1 MPQTSNSAPSVG
13 PQGETAII
21 DSPSLPLSAERE
33 PCMPS
38 TRTIQSG
45 VTAVIAQIRQAWP
58 LIVALTGLW
67 SYLYLILWTDL
78 FSLRG
83 SFNFDL
89 LNIVSPWTVST
100 IGNGLGLLLCWRL
113 ARTQG
118 PWLTSTHAAAGEAVL
133 MMLAAALMLP
143 LMIIDHGAT
152 EVLYY
157 LGASLSGLGTSFA
170 MATLALSLTRKPPF
184 FSAIA
189 ICVSSLAGLVL
200 CGGAV
205 ILLVPWAARLLTTL
219 TPLALYFGLRRGTL
233 SNVEADTTRASFP
246 DEAPANPVSSPV
258 SSSPRLSAPAFLA
271 FLLVIGLSLGVIMA
285 TALASL
291 VPQVAHFTFITVT
304 LVVTLIMLMLLCL
317 VREQSMKML
326 FAAAIM
332 VITGSF
338 MALIVL
344 PGVPLAS
351 AVLHYAGF
359 AWCTILAW
367 YFSCLLAHQ
376 HNDASF
382 AVAGIAAY
390 QVGQAI
396 SCLFGN
402 TVASHL
408 QESQTAAFVSVGMI
422 YLVLIVALV
431 FFFRSESS
439 HPSLGE
445 SDPSETSEQAATLL
459 AQNVAW
465 ETLTPREQEIAQL
478 IARGYDRK
486 LIAETIVVSQE
497 TVKTHTKHIYQK
509 LDVHSRRELIALLN
523 REN

>member
-1 MPQTSNSAPSVG
+1 
-13 PQGETAII
+13 
-21 DSPSLPLSAERE
+21 
-33 PCMPS
+33 MPS

-45 VTAVIAQIRQAWP
+45 VTAVVAQIRQTWP

-67 SYLYLILWTDL
+67 GYLYLILWTDL

-89 LNIVSPWTVST
+89 LNIVSPWTVSA

-118 PWLTSTHAAAGEAVL
+118 PWLTSAHAAAGEAVL
-133 MMLAAALMLP
+133 MMLAAALMFP

-233 SNVEADTTRASFP
+233 SNVEADTTRANFP
-246 DEAPANPVSSPV
+246 EEAPANPVTSTA

-291 VPQVAHFTFITVT
+291 V
-304 LVVTLIMLMLLCL
+304 
-317 VREQSMKML
+317 
-326 FAAAIM
+326 
-332 VITGSF
+332 
-338 MALIVL
+338 
-344 PGVPLAS
+344 
-351 AVLHYAGF
+351 
-359 AWCTILAW
+359 
-367 YFSCLLAHQ
+367 
-376 HNDASF
+376 
-382 AVAGIAAY
+382 
-390 QVGQAI
+390 
-396 SCLFGN
+396 
-402 TVASHL
+402 
-408 QESQTAAFVSVGMI
+408 
-422 YLVLIVALV
+422 
-431 FFFRSESS
+431 
-439 HPSLGE
+439 
-445 SDPSETSEQAATLL
+445 
-459 AQNVAW
+459 
-465 ETLTPREQEIAQL
+465 
-478 IARGYDRK
+478 
-486 LIAETIVVSQE
+486 
-497 TVKTHTKHIYQK
+497 
-509 LDVHSRRELIALLN
+509 
-523 REN
+523 